1 MRCPICR
8 RTVPY
13 DAHAPLPP
21 AFPFCSARCRLVDLN
36 RWLNEEYVL
45 DRPLSV
51 EEVERL
57 MDDHDGP
64 VEEDPDAV

>member
-1 MRCPICR
+1 
-8 RTVPY
+8 
-13 DAHAPLPP
+13 
-21 AFPFCSARCRLVDLN
+21 LVDLN